1 MDPVEELK
9 ELQAKFKEAIE
20 SRDQAKA
27 KLREQE
33 SRLASLES
41 AEAARSRELE
51 EARNKVEQEKLSTKG
66 EYDKALGLA
75 NEKFS
80 KDIGSIRSSF
90 ERAHKPM
97 IIKSIAS
104 GIEKV
109 TPQAL
114 NDLPNMV
121 GQFIRLNDS
130 FEAVVVDE
138 SGKEVKD
145 EQLKPIAPVDF
156 IKKFVNDRPY
166 MLLDSMPAGQHKS
179 KGDVSGGKALSMDD
193 VVSNPKLAKEW
204 FGRDPEGYDAAKKEY
219 YSPDAV
225 RARLINKK

>member
-1 MDPVEELK
+1 MDPVEEL
-9 ELQAKFKEAIE
+9 QAKLKEAIE
-20 SRDQAKA
+20 SRDQAKS

-33 SRLASLES
+33 SRLSTLEA

-51 EARNKVEQEKLSTKG
+51 ESRSRIEQEKLSTKG
-66 EYDKALGLA
+66 EYEKALSLA

-80 KDIGSIRSSF
+80 KDVSSIRSNF
-90 ERAHKPM
+90 ERVHKPM

-138 SGKEVKD
+138 TGKEVKD
-145 EQLKPIAPVDF
+145 EQLKPVAPDVF
-156 IKKFVNDRPY
+156 IRKFVNDRPY
-166 MLLDSMPAGQHKS
+166 MLLDSMPAGTHKS
-179 KGDVSGGKALSMDD
+179 KGDVNGGKALSMSD

-204 FGRDPEGYDAAKKEY
+204 FERDPEGYENAKKEY

-225 RARLINKK
+225 RARLKK